1 MNQSVPM
8 DSDSYSVSVS
18 PDRPRREGY
27 SFKGWSMSRGGEVMP
42 DDVINL
48 DRDIVLYAVW
58 EAVDLPQTGDSSS
71 MGLWLTLM
79 LGSLLSLA
87 CIALL
92 RRKAA

>member
-1 MNQSVPM
+1 
-8 DSDSYSVSVS
+8 
-18 PDRPRREGY
+18 
-27 SFKGWSMSRGGEVMP
+27 MSRGGEVMP
-42 DDVINL
+42 DDVIKL

-87 CIALL
+87 CLALL